1 MVQIKITDTA
11 KKDIASI
18 YKFIKRESPQNAIMV
33 SESIIKKIDSFYNK
47 ADIGKIVK
55 EFNNAKIREI
65 KLYKFRIIYLLNSSI
80 SIEIITIHH
89 SSRLLEN
96 NPHLKNL
103 FG

>member
-33 SESIIKKIDSFYNK
+33 SESIIKKIDSLYNK
-47 ADIGKIVK
+47 PDIGKIVR
-55 EFNNAKIREI
+55 EFSNKKIRKI
-65 KLYKFRIIYLLNSSI
+65 KLFKFRIIYLLNSPS

>member
-33 SESIIKKIDSFYNK
+33 SESIIKKIDSLYNK
-47 ADIGKIVK
+47 PDIGKIVR
-55 EFNNAKIREI
+55 EFSNKKIREI
-65 KLYKFRIIYLLNSSI
+65 KLFKFRIIYLLNSPS